1 MVSNEGF
8 RKCSQQKQSYLKS
21 KNTNQI
27 FIKFFLV
34 ICFFCFQVLFGRID
48 AFNTLARLH
57 IDILWLFF
65 FFFLC
70 FYNFQMKSSRI
81 FPKGT
86 LKFSSHGQIYIWF
99 LFSVLQLVYIM
110 KNVDWK
116 IVPLLSKIDF
126 TKDILQG

>member
-1 MVSNEGF
+1 MFIAKAKLLKIKKHESNF
-8 RKCSQQKQSYLKS
+8 Y
-21 KNTNQI
+21 
-27 FIKFFLV
+27 

-48 AFNTLARLH
+48 AFNTLARLR

-65 FFFLC
+65 IFFFLC
-70 FYNFQMKSSRI
+70 FYDFQMKSSRR

-86 LKFSSHGQIYIWF
+86 LKCSSHGQIYIWF

-126 TKDILQG
+126 TKDILQGIIRKRILRLI